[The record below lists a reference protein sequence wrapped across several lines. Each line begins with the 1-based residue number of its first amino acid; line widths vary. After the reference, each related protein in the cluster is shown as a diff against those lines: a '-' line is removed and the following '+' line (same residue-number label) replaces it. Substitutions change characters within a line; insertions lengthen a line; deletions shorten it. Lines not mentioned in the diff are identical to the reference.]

1 MSRRRFRAGPAA
13 RPCAPGESG
22 ELEEAD
28 TEPELEP
35 DANATEVATAAAAT
49 MAAAPA
55 ITAQCRWIRMR
66 PAPAR
71 PPRQMFPSPSLGPPL
86 LSESWSPPPFC
97 GMPPADFCF
106 EVVPEDE
113 DEDEDD
119 ELLDGWLAGALEEP
133 PPQAVTSA
141 MT

>member
-1 MSRRRFRAGPAA
+1 
-13 RPCAPGESG
+13 
-22 ELEEAD
+22 
-28 TEPELEP
+28 
-35 DANATEVATAAAAT
+35 
-49 MAAAPA
+49 
-55 ITAQCRWIRMR
+55 
-66 PAPAR
+66 
-71 PPRQMFPSPSLGPPL
+71 MFPSPSLGPPL

-113 DEDEDD
+113 DEDE

-141 MT
+141 MTAPNMIATSRREVMDLLLFGRSQLSDCVRFAPRSGSAAPAHGPRLAM